1 MLLLRSFILS
11 FCLFF
16 SRCDGSVVICHSHS
30 HSSNNASSRK
40 HRVCK
45 LAQRLK
51 RGCDM
56 KKNYK
61 SRYLET
67 SGPPR
72 SLKHFCRIA
81 EALIM
86 ISLFVFACVAV
97 ELIARDPELREDR
110 TGERQ
115 AWKSQRELQLQVR
128 EQNMNGRLWRL
139 CPSADDI
146 QYDISCSVCLHLWV
160 RRIVLVLVLFHVAL
174 HRASGTI
181 YNLQVAKWI

>member
-1 MLLLRSFILS
+1 
-11 FCLFF
+11 
-16 SRCDGSVVICHSHS
+16 
-30 HSSNNASSRK
+30 
-40 HRVCK
+40 
-45 LAQRLK
+45 
-51 RGCDM
+51 M

-128 EQNMNGRLWRL
+128 EQNMNGRL
-139 CPSADDI
+139 
-146 QYDISCSVCLHLWV
+146 
-160 RRIVLVLVLFHVAL
+160 
-174 HRASGTI
+174 
-181 YNLQVAKWI
+181 